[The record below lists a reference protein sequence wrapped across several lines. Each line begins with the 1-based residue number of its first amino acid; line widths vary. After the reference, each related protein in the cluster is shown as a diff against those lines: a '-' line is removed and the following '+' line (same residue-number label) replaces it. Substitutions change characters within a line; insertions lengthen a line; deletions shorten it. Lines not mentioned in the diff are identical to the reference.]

1 MLRNDE
7 VQRHTLLSEMI
18 TRVSGFS
25 AWLLPSF
32 AWSGGQSPP
41 RLAPV
46 WPSTA
51 RRRVIKMT
59 VLVALFCL
67 VTWTLCTRIP
77 QYSTQGTQRPQ
88 QPEKTPHP
96 HPQPED
102 AFPPTHATDLKIHD
116 PSIIHV
122 DGTYYSYSVGRHIR
136 IHQAPS
142 LDGPWERTG
151 AVLNAD
157 SVIPKGDRKAPWA
170 PQTVHHN
177 DTYYCFY
184 AVSNSGCRDS
194 AIGVA
199 TSKSPGPGGWTDH
212 GLLVQSGT
220 GKGSDEHPFT
230 SSNTIDPSVFV
241 GEDGHGYLMFGSF
254 WSGIWQV
261 PLDESLL
268 SVAGDTS
275 SEARQL
281 VYMEKAP
288 LPASKHPNPLCREP
302 SGARPIE
309 GSFLS
314 YHEPW
319 YYLWFSYGKCCKFD
333 TKNLPP
339 PGREYSIRVGRSKSP
354 RGPFVDKQGRD
365 LANGGGEIVYASN
378 RDVYAPGGQ
387 GVLTEKSGD
396 ILYYHYFQTHPLLHP
411 VPFTPLIRTGLP
423 PSHLTTVPLLRRPQ
437 RRQQRRQNNPQRHS
451 HTIPAGSTFINR
463 ALPPRNS
470 QRRPLSPFPFFPPTI
485 PLRMLPVTQMQRALL
500 PLNLK
505 LKTRTEIQDADLA
518 ITEEETPPS
527 RRVLVRV

>member
-77 QYSTQGTQRPQ
+77 QYSTQGTQQPQ

-122 DGTYYSYSVGRHIR
+122 DDTYYSYSVGRHIR

-241 GEDGHGYLMFGSF
+241 GEDGHGYLTFGSF

-396 ILYYHYFQTHPLLHP
+396 ILYYHYCRYP
-411 VPFTPLIRTGLP
+411 VI
-423 PSHLTTVPLLRRPQ
+423 Q
-437 RRQQRRQNNPQRHS
+437 
-451 HTIPAGSTFINR
+451 
-463 ALPPRNS
+463 
-470 QRRPLSPFPFFPPTI
+470 
-485 PLRMLPVTQMQRALL
+485 
-500 PLNLK
+500 
-505 LKTRTEIQDADLA
+505 EIEVDADLTVNKSTSYDFWEA
-518 ITEEETPPS
+518 RLGYNPLKYVDGWP
-527 RRVLVRV
+527 VPQ

>member
-1 MLRNDE
+1 
-7 VQRHTLLSEMI
+7 
-18 TRVSGFS
+18 
-25 AWLLPSF
+25 
-32 AWSGGQSPP
+32 
-41 RLAPV
+41 
-46 WPSTA
+46 
-51 RRRVIKMT
+51 MT

-77 QYSTQGTQRPQ
+77 QYSTQGTQQPQ

-396 ILYYHYFQTHPLLHP
+396 ILYYHYLNKSTSYDFWEARLGYNPLKYVDGWP
-411 VPFTPLIRTGLP
+411 VPQIG
-423 PSHLTTVPLLRRPQ
+423 
-437 RRQQRRQNNPQRHS
+437 
-451 HTIPAGSTFINR
+451 R
-463 ALPPRNS
+463 AH
-470 QRRPLSPFPFFPPTI
+470 
-485 PLRMLPVTQMQRALL
+485 V
-500 PLNLK
+500 
-505 LKTRTEIQDADLA
+505 
-518 ITEEETPPS
+518 
-527 RRVLVRV
+527 